1 MALQIQRKARTRGAI
16 LDAAERLFERQ
27 GYAAS
32 TISAIAGEADVAV
45 GSIYFH
51 FKGKEEVYLGL
62 VERVLDDNERAVD
75 EALGAGGTA
84 TERVLAVGDR
94 YLRFHLEHPL
104 AFRLIG
110 LRDVARSEDT
120 RVREARER
128 IAARLDAMVAQVAG
142 PIAEGVASGELR
154 DLEPHAAAVFLWG
167 AWNGAIAL
175 HARGTLD
182 ERELRSVLALGRE
195 VLAAGLASPTPRRM
209 ARSRKRR
216 SAEA

>member
-1 MALQIQRKARTRGAI
+1 MALQLERKARTREAI
-16 LDAAERLFERQ
+16 LDAAERQFERQ

-75 EALGAGGTA
+75 EALASGGTA
-84 TERVLAVGDR
+84 TERVLAVGDG

-110 LRDVARSEDT
+110 LRDVARSDEP

-128 IAARLDAMVAQVAG
+128 IAARLDAMVARVAD

-154 DLEPHAAAVFLWG
+154 DLDPHAAAVFLWA

-175 HARGTLD
+175 HA
-182 ERELRSVLALGRE
+182 
-195 VLAAGLASPTPRRM
+195 
-209 ARSRKRR
+209 
-216 SAEA
+216 